1 MDWQVKNSNGTRFLS
16 ADQDM
21 WNVELFFFCGFTEVI
36 KSILHKEILIMP
48 IMRQNTDEYNIEVY
62 NKIIFSDINIHY
74 CSQ

>member
-1 MDWQVKNSNGTRFLS
+1 MV
-16 ADQDM
+16 QDFCQLTKICETL
-21 WNVELFFFCGFTEVI
+21 NYFSFCGFTEVI